1 MPAKKT
7 KKTLSH
13 PKTPKALVTE
23 KFGSRTDLV
32 AAIAKLTKADGEE
45 KSRLMGTTNKK
56 LLRIHETAE
65 YAQDKFGGKSG
76 LIDAIAKLKFAD
88 RKVNDDWRK
97 KMEGMT
103 VKRLVEVHRQSR

>member
-7 KKTLSH
+7 MKTQSNS
-13 PKTPKALVTE
+13 KAPKALVTE
-23 KFGSRTDLV
+23 KFGSRTELV

-56 LLRIHETAE
+56 LLRIHETAQ

-76 LIDAIAKLKFAD
+76 LIDTIAQLKFAD
-88 RKVNDDWRK
+88 RKVNDGWRT

-103 VKRLVEVHRQSR
+103 VKRLVEVHRQSS